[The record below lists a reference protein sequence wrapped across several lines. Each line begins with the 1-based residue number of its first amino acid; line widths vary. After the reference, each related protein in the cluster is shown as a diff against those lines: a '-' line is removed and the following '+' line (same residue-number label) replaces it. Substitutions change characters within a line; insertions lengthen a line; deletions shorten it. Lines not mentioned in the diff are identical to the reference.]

1 MKNFVSI
8 DVLKQEE
15 IKLEELKEVNGGGFI
30 YPPYPTGIIATDLT
44 E

>member
-30 YPPYPTGIIATDLT
+30 YPPLSGYIAMDLP